1 MSRSLK
7 NVNLKIFWETA
18 TITFRKSGNKI
29 GADVDIAI
37 FMGAPRGKLYVFL
50 TELNFL
56 FC

>member
-29 GADVDIAI
+29 GVDVDIAI
-37 FMGAPRGKLYVFL
+37 FMGAPRGKLNVFL
-50 TELNFL
+50 TGLNFL